1 MAGGHHGRWG
11 RVTEGKLRE
20 EGGAAIN
27 CHKTR
32 LKGGKE
38 GEGALAGAARAAAAR
53 IRAEQRKER
62 GREEGEGGADRWD
75 RLVSGSREKK
85 KRQRGRGPLREK
97 RKWAGGPK
105 GKVR

>member
-11 RVTEGKLRE
+11 RVTAEKLRE

-38 GEGALAGAARAAAAR
+38 GEGARAGAARAVAAC
-53 IRAEQRKER
+53 IRAERRKER

-75 RLVSGSREKK
+75 RHVSGSREK
-85 KRQRGRGPLREK
+85 RQCGRGPLRE
-97 RKWAGGPK
+97 RESGPVGHWAE
-105 GKVR
+105 R